1 MVLIS
6 QVRLF
11 DVSLDSLSF
20 LRGFEAQEGRVLSL
34 AWHPSG
40 EHMAVG
46 GADSIIR
53 KYDIKNGRC
62 LLRITLDDFKSRSTL
77 VWDIKFLSDST
88 IVSADSLGK
97 VQLWSGKH
105 GTLIQSFHLHL
116 ADVLTLAVSAGEDEI
131 YSSGVDAKILCIH
144 KAKSKGSK
152 WVKSGEVRSHTHDV
166 RALVLSS
173 SGLLASGG
181 VDTQLIVC
189 PTESFDVDSCT
200 RYHPFPDS
208 SRFFSVAP
216 KANVLMLQSSSS
228 LKFWQL
234 SAQHRVGSDTTPTLS
249 TSAASTSSFPHLHLN
264 GGGIDSEAESSA
276 SEASRFRTK
285 SSRNPVA
292 TVSSSTSPE
301 KHPFLHCTNGM
312 PVNFLEIKCK
322 DPGFIL
328 SSSLSSDAS
337 HVALSTVDRLWL
349 YSVEHRTLTASCI
362 KQANLPCYKMSFTT
376 DRRTLILA
384 TVDQGVKI
392 VDISD
397 HGNIDFES
405 SRSLSIGKRSA
416 DDNIS
421 PPRHP
426 VVDFELNSD
435 CSMIATISSHRKICL
450 CNLQTGE
457 LLRKLPR
464 LGNQPIAFSFHPS
477 NRALVLFAGGSERE
491 MYSYDISGDHLH
503 LIGNLQM
510 VRKYDGRSKLS
521 HPSRMLP
528 LQQPKSD
535 LFAVYDN
542 DCIILIRCKIPEAS
556 SSYKKSQATSSSRK
570 RKSTS
575 YKGEPLNYQ
584 LILSYQLVLFASS
597 LTNDEL
603 VVVERPWSEV
613 LNRLP
618 PALERNRYGT

>member
-1 MVLIS
+1 
-6 QVRLF
+6 
-11 DVSLDSLSF
+11 
-20 LRGFEAQEGRVLSL
+20 
-34 AWHPSG
+34 
-40 EHMAVG
+40 MAVG

-53 KYDIKNGRC
+53 KYDVKNGRC

-77 VWDIKFLSDST
+77 VWDIKFLSDFT

-105 GTLIQSFHLHL
+105 GTLVQSFHLHL
-116 ADVLTLAVSAGEDEI
+116 ADVLTLAISAGEDEI
-131 YSSGVDAKILCIH
+131 YSSGVDAKILCIR

-152 WVKSGEVRSHTHDV
+152 WVKSGEVRAHTHDI
-166 RALVLSS
+166 RALALSS
-173 SGLLASGG
+173 SCGLLASGG

-189 PTESFDVDSCT
+189 PTDSFDVDSCT
-200 RYHPFPDS
+200 KYHPFPDS

-234 SAQHRVGSDTTPTLS
+234 SAQHRVVSRNDSTPTMS
-249 TSAASTSSFPHLHLN
+249 TSAASTSTSHLHLN
-264 GGGIDSEAESSA
+264 GGGIDSEAESST
-276 SEASRFRTK
+276 SEASRIHTK
-285 SSRNPVA
+285 SSRSPVA
-292 TVSSSTSPE
+292 TVSSSTSRE
-301 KHPFLHCTNGM
+301 KHPFLHCTNGI

-328 SSSLSSDAS
+328 SSALSPDAS

-349 YSVEHRTLTASCI
+349 YSVEHRTLTASCV
-362 KQANLPCYKMSFTT
+362 KQANLPCYKTSFTA
-376 DRRTLILA
+376 DRQTLILA

-397 HGNIDFES
+397 HESVDFEA
-405 SRSLSIGKRSA
+405 SRSLSIGKRSS
-416 DDNIS
+416 DNIS

-435 CSMIATISSHRKICL
+435 CSMIATISSHRRIYL

-464 LGNQPIAFSFHPS
+464 LGNQPISFSFHPS
-477 NRALVLFAGGSERE
+477 KRALVLFTGGSERE

-510 VRKYDGRSKLS
+510 DRKYNGRSKLS
-521 HPSRMLP
+521 HPNGMLA
-528 LQQPKSD
+528 LQQPKSN

-542 DCIILIRCKIPEAS
+542 DCIILIRCKIPEVS
-556 SSYKKSQATSSSRK
+556 KKSQATSSRK
-570 RKSTS
+570 RKLTS
-575 YKGEPLNYQ
+575 CKGEPLNYQ

-597 LTNDEL
+597 LTDSEL

-618 PALERNRYGT
+618 PTLVRNHYGT

>member
-1 MVLIS
+1 MLLLF

-11 DVSLDSLSF
+11 DISLDTPSF

-53 KYDIKNGRC
+53 KYDVKNGRC

-77 VWDIKFLSDST
+77 VWDVKFLSDST

-97 VQLWSGKH
+97 VQLWNGKH

-131 YSSGVDAKILCIH
+131 YSSGVDAKILCIR

-152 WVKSGEVRSHTHDV
+152 WVKSGEVRAHTHDV
-166 RALVLSS
+166 RALALSSS

-189 PTESFDVDSCT
+189 PTDSFDVDSCIK
-200 RYHPFPDS
+200 YHPFPDS

-234 SAQHRVGSDTTPTLS
+234 SAQHRVLSGNDSTPTMS
-249 TSAASTSSFPHLHLN
+249 TSAASTSTSHLHLN
-264 GGGIDSEAESSA
+264 GGRIDSEAESST
-276 SEASRFRTK
+276 SEASRIRTK
-285 SSRNPVA
+285 SPRSPVA
-292 TVSSSTSPE
+292 TMSSSTSQE

-312 PVNFLEIKCK
+312 PVNFLEIKCT

-328 SSSLSSDAS
+328 SSALSPDAS

-349 YSVEHRTLTASCI
+349 YSIEHWTLTASCV
-362 KQANLPCYKMSFTT
+362 KQTNLPCYKMSFTA
-376 DRRTLILA
+376 DRQTLILA

-397 HGNIDFES
+397 HGSVDFEA
-405 SRSLSIGKRSA
+405 SRSLSIGKRSS
-416 DDNIS
+416 DDIF

-426 VVDFELNSD
+426 VVDFELNPD
-435 CSMIATISSHRKICL
+435 CSMIATISSHRRIYL

-464 LGNQPIAFSFHPS
+464 LGNQPISFSFHPS
-477 NRALVLFAGGSERE
+477 KRVLVLFAGGSERE

-510 VRKYDGRSKLS
+510 DRKYNGRSKLS
-521 HPSRMLP
+521 HPNRMFA
-528 LQQPKSD
+528 LQQQKSD

-542 DCIILIRCKIPEAS
+542 DCIILIRCKIPEVS
-556 SSYKKSQATSSSRK
+556 KKSQATSSRK
-570 RKSTS
+570 RKLTS
-575 YKGEPLNYQ
+575 YKGEPLSYQ
-584 LILSYQLVLFASS
+584 LILSYQLVLFASR
-597 LTNDEL
+597 LTSNEL

-618 PALERNRYGT
+618 PTLVRNRYGT

>member
-1 MVLIS
+1 
-6 QVRLF
+6 
-11 DVSLDSLSF
+11 
-20 LRGFEAQEGRVLSL
+20 
-34 AWHPSG
+34 
-40 EHMAVG
+40 MAVG
-46 GADSIIR
+46 SADSVIR
-53 KYDIKNGRC
+53 KYDIRSGRC

-77 VWDIKFLSDST
+77 VWDVKFLSDFT

-116 ADVLTLAVSAGEDEI
+116 ADVLTLAVSVEEDEI
-131 YSSGVDAKILCIH
+131 YSSGVDAKVLCIR

-152 WVKSGEVRSHTHDV
+152 WVKSGEVRPHTHDV
-166 RALVLSS
+166 RALALSS

-189 PTESFDVDSCT
+189 PTDSFDIDSCT
-200 RYHPFPDS
+200 KYHPFPDS
-208 SRFFSVAP
+208 SRIFSIAP

-234 SAQHRVGSDTTPTLS
+234 SAQHRVGNTSTPTVS
-249 TSAASTSSFPHLHLN
+249 TSVTSASTSHLHLN
-264 GGGIDSEAESSA
+264 GGVDSEAESST
-276 SEASRFRTK
+276 SDSLKTRTMAK
-285 SSRNPVA
+285 SSTRNLVA
-292 TVSSSTSPE
+292 TTASVFQE

-328 SSSLSSDAS
+328 SSALSSDAS

-349 YSVEHRTLTASCI
+349 YSVEHRTLAASCV
-362 KQANLPCYKMSFTT
+362 KQANLPCYKMSFAN
-376 DRRTLILA
+376 DGQSLVLA

-397 HGNIDFES
+397 HENVDFEAS
-405 SRSLSIGKRSA
+405 QSLSIGKKNS
-416 DDNIS
+416 DDVS

-435 CSMIATISSHRKICL
+435 CSVIATISSHRRIYL

-457 LLRKLPR
+457 LLRKLPH
-464 LGNQPIAFSFHPS
+464 LGNQPITFSFHPS
-477 NRALVLFAGGSERE
+477 KSALVLFAGGSDRE

-510 VRKYDGRSKLS
+510 DRKYNGRSKLS
-521 HPSRMLP
+521 HPNRMLA

-542 DCIILIRCKIPEAS
+542 DCVILIRCKVPEAS
-556 SSYKKSQATSSSRK
+556 KKSQATSSRK
-570 RKSTS
+570 RKLTS

-584 LILSYQLVLFASS
+584 LILSYQLVLFTSS
-597 LTNDEL
+597 LTKNEL

>member
-1 MVLIS
+1 M
-6 QVRLF
+6 
-11 DVSLDSLSF
+11 
-20 LRGFEAQEGRVLSL
+20 
-34 AWHPSG
+34 
-40 EHMAVG
+40 G

-53 KYDIKNGRC
+53 KYDVKNGRC

-77 VWDIKFLSDST
+77 VWDVKFLSDST

-97 VQLWSGKH
+97 VQLWNGKH
-105 GTLIQSFHLHL
+105 GTLSQSFHRHL
-116 ADVLTLAVSAGEDEI
+116 ADVLTLAISAGEDEI
-131 YSSGVDAKILCIH
+131 YSSGVDAKILCIR

-152 WVKSGEVRSHTHDV
+152 WVKSGEARPHTHDV
-166 RALVLSS
+166 RALAISS

-189 PTESFDVDSCT
+189 PTDSFDVDSCT
-200 RYHPFPDS
+200 KYHPFPDS

-216 KANVLMLQSSSS
+216 KANVLMLQSGSS

-234 SAQHRVGSDTTPTLS
+234 SAQHRAGNGGTPTMS
-249 TSAASTSSFPHLHLN
+249 TSAASTSHLHLN
-264 GGGIDSEAESSA
+264 GGIDSEAESST
-276 SEASRFRTK
+276 SEGSKNRAK
-285 SSRNPVA
+285 SSRDSVA
-292 TVSSSTSPE
+292 TVSSTFQE
-301 KHPFLHCTNGM
+301 EHPFLHCTNGM

-322 DPGFIL
+322 DPGFIF
-328 SSSLSSDAS
+328 SSALSSDAS
-337 HVALSTVDRLWL
+337 LVALSTVDRLWL
-349 YSVEHRTLTASCI
+349 YGVEHRSLSASCI
-362 KQANLPCYKMSFTT
+362 KHANLPCYKVSFTA
-376 DRRTLILA
+376 DGQTLILA

-397 HGNIDFES
+397 RGNVAFEAS
-405 SRSLSIGKRSA
+405 PSLSIGKRNS
-416 DDNIS
+416 DDAS

-435 CSMIATISSHRKICL
+435 CSMIATISSHRRIYL

-457 LLRKLPR
+457 VLRKLPR
-464 LGNQPIAFSFHPS
+464 LGNQPIACSFHPS
-477 NRALVLFAGGSERE
+477 KRALVLFAGGSERE

-510 VRKYDGRSKLS
+510 DRKYSGRSKLS
-521 HPSRMLP
+521 HPNGMIS

-542 DCIILIRCKIPEAS
+542 DCIILIRCKVPEAS
-556 SSYKKSQATSSSRK
+556 SSSKKSQATSSRK
-570 RKSTS
+570 RKLTS
-575 YKGEPLNYQ
+575 YRGEPLNYQ

-597 LTNDEL
+597 LTNNEL

-613 LNRLP
+613 LNGLP
-618 PALERNRYGT
+618 PTLMRNRYGT